1 MDTKKLYLN
10 GEWVDTGDYFTV
22 VDPGNGETLAQVAAA
37 GPDVARKAVD
47 DAWEAFGTWRHV
59 TGIRRGDYLLA
70 VARCLEKRKEEI
82 GRTVVRE
89 NGKPLGQGIGEVNVA
104 IDHLRWFAEE
114 ARRGYGRIIP
124 NQADGK
130 RHLVVQQPVGPVAAI
145 SPWNFPLVLS
155 VRKIAPALAAGCTA
169 ILRPASQT
177 PLCNVALAECFEE
190 AQIPKGVFQLIAG
203 PASKIVGEF
212 MDHPKLR
219 KISFTGSTEVG
230 KKLLQQSA
238 TTVTKL
244 SLELG
249 GHAPVVVF
257 EDADLDRAVEG
268 ALITKFR
275 NTGQSCI
282 AANRIYVQSSIYE
295 EFLKRFGER
304 ASQLKVGYGLDDG
317 VDIGAIVNKEG
328 LDTGLAHIENAKQ
341 TGARLISGGN
351 VVQHEKGYF
360 LEPTVL
366 ADVPETAAC
375 MQEETFAPIAPV
387 VSFDTEEEAIAQ
399 ANNNRYGLA
408 AYLYTDNLNRGLR
421 VAEALEAGTVGL
433 NDAVPSTS
441 NAPFGGYKESG
452 LGRELGTEGM
462 EAFMETKHISLGG
475 VDT

>member
-1 MDTKKLYLN
+1 
-10 GEWVDTGDYFTV
+10 
-22 VDPGNGETLAQVAAA
+22 
-37 GPDVARKAVD
+37 
-47 DAWEAFGTWRHV
+47 
-59 TGIRRGDYLLA
+59 
-70 VARCLEKRKEEI
+70 
-82 GRTVVRE
+82 
-89 NGKPLGQGIGEVNVA
+89 
-104 IDHLRWFAEE
+104 
-114 ARRGYGRIIP
+114 
-124 NQADGK
+124 
-130 RHLVVQQPVGPVAAI
+130 
-145 SPWNFPLVLS
+145 
-155 VRKIAPALAAGCTA
+155 
-169 ILRPASQT
+169 
-177 PLCNVALAECFEE
+177 VALAECFEE
-190 AQIPKGVFQLIAG
+190 AEIPRGVFQLIAG

-212 MDHPKLR
+212 MEHPNLR

-230 KKLLQQSA
+230 KKLLEQSA
-238 TTVTKL
+238 KTVTKL

-257 EDADLDRAVEG
+257 EDADMDRAVEG

-304 ASQLKVGYGLDDG
+304 ASELKVGYGLEEN

-328 LDTGLAHIENAKQ
+328 LDTALAHIENAKQ
-341 TGARLISGGN
+341 SGARLVSGGN

-366 ADVPETAAC
+366 ADVPENAAC
-375 MQEETFAPIAPV
+375 MREETFAPIAPV
-387 VSFDTEEEAIAQ
+387 VSFDTEEEAISQ

-408 AYLYTDNLNRGLR
+408 AYLYTENLNRGLR

-452 LGRELGTEGM
+452 LGRELGKEGM

-475 VDT
+475 VDA